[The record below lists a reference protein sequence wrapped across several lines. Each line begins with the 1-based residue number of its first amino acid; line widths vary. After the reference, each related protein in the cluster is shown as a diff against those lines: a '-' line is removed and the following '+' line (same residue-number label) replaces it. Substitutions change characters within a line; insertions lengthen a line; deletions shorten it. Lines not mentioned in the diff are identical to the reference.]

1 MCSICKPY
9 VEYKVFMCKCV
20 YMQKQP
26 PEMFFKKSVLRNF
39 AKLTAKKPVPE
50 SLYLIKLQAWPAT
63 LLKKRLWHRCFPV
76 NFAKISKNTFFTEH
90 LWLTASDF
98 VHLKGATKL

>member
-9 VEYKVFMCKCV
+9 VEYKVFMCKCI

-39 AKLTAKKPVPE
+39 AKLTAKKPVRNCNLRFILAW
-50 SLYLIKLQAWPAT
+50 SLFCLMRVYLGLHFLQF
-63 LLKKRLWHRCFPV
+63 LFE
-76 NFAKISKNTFFTEH
+76 N
-90 LWLTASDF
+90 
-98 VHLKGATKL
+98 

>member
-9 VEYKVFMCKCV
+9 VEYKVFMCKCM

-39 AKLTAKKPVPE
+39 AKLTAKKTE
-50 SLYLIKLQAWPAT
+50 KS
-63 LLKKRLWHRCFPV
+63 LWHRCFPV